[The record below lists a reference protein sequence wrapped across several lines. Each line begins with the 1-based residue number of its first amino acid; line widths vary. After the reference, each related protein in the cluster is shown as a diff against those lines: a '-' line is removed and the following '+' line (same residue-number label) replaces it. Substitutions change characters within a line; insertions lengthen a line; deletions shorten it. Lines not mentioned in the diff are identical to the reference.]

1 MSSIIDLRSDT
12 VTLPSPEMRR
22 AMYEAELG
30 DDVFGDDPTVNRL
43 QEKVADLVGTE
54 AALFVAS
61 GTMGNLLAIMS
72 HCQRGDEVLY
82 GDQAH
87 MFLYEAGGGSVLGGT
102 TARAVPTA
110 PDGTLSIDAL
120 RAAVRDRRDVHQP
133 RTALICLENTHNRR
147 GGAVLALEYMSRV
160 RALADEIGVP
170 LHLDG
175 ARIFNAAVYLGLP
188 VREVA
193 RAASTLNFCFSKG
206 LGAPV
211 GSILCGPRDFIERA
225 HRWRKMVG
233 GGMRQAGVLAAAGIY
248 ALDHMVDRLAEDH
261 DNARALAEG
270 LAAIPGIRIA
280 QAEVQTNIVYTDIA
294 GTGMGAEQFSARLK
308 EAGVLCAGGGT
319 TVRFV
324 THYGIERAD
333 IDQALSRTQQALGR
347 VAVTA

>member
-1 MSSIIDLRSDT
+1 
-12 VTLPSPEMRR
+12 MR
-22 AMYEAELG
+22 
-30 DDVFGDDPTVNRL
+30 D
-43 QEKVADLVGTE
+43 
-54 AALFVAS
+54 
-61 GTMGNLLAIMS
+61 
-72 HCQRGDEVLY
+72 
-82 GDQAH
+82 
-87 MFLYEAGGGSVLGGT
+87 
-102 TARAVPTA
+102 
-110 PDGTLSIDAL
+110 
-120 RAAVRDRRDVHQP
+120 
-133 RTALICLENTHNRR
+133 
-147 GGAVLALEYMSRV
+147 
-160 RALADEIGVP
+160 
-170 LHLDG
+170 
-175 ARIFNAAVYLGLP
+175 
-188 VREVA
+188 VA